1 MSSRLMARFEIVLK
15 RSVAKDLRH
24 IPNKD
29 VARILACIADL
40 ADHPRPPDAR
50 KLSAQERYR
59 IRQGDYRILYE
70 IEDAQLVVVVVKVGH
85 RRAVYR

>member
-1 MSSRLMARFEIVLK
+1 MARFEIVLK

-40 ADHPRPPDAR
+40 ADHSRPPGAR
-50 KLSAQERYR
+50 QEKHGLAIGTDHANMRR
-59 IRQGDYRILYE
+59 SMIVRLDD
-70 IEDAQLVVVVVKVGH
+70 DAQTVEAQD
-85 RRAVYR
+85 RRHGLS